1 MKYGYHARRSKFID
15 GQKMNTFAEIFKI
28 VEKVPVGKVA
38 TYGNIADMAGTLNPR
53 IVGYALSSLNS
64 DSDNPWHRIVNRHG
78 EISSRDGDGPWLQ
91 RELLE
96 SEGVVFT
103 KKGRININ
111 VYRWGG

>member
-64 DSDNPWHRIVNRHG
+64 DSDIPVSYTHLTL
-78 EISSRDGDGPWLQ
+78 P
-91 RELLE
+91 
-96 SEGVVFT
+96 T
-103 KKGRININ
+103 KA
-111 VYRWGG
+111 